1 MPLDLAVI
9 EKDVLRVTH
18 TRRIEAGDPAF
29 RAMSE
34 AWSNALRD
42 GFARIEI

>member
-9 EKDVLRVTH
+9 ERDALRVTLR
-18 TRRIEAGDPAF
+18 RRIEAGDPQF

-34 AWSNALRD
+34 AWSTALRD
-42 GFARIEI
+42 GFAKITI